1 MNVAIVCAALLGLL
15 LFGLGLA
22 VSLTRA
28 RTATGAGSSQDPTDP
43 LYKMVRAHGNT
54 AEFAPMLAVLILFL
68 GSTEPASWIIWT
80 MVIVTVARY
89 LIVVGILASPTL
101 NEPHPLRFAGALLT
115 YLGGVV
121 LSVAMLLP
129 LAA

>member
-1 MNVAIVCAALLGLL
+1 MTTAIVCAALLGLL

-28 RTATGAGSSQDPTDP
+28 RTETGAGYRDDPTDP

-54 AEFAPMLAVLILFL
+54 TEFAPMLALLMLFL
-68 GSTEPASWIIWT
+68 GSTSPATWVLWT
-80 MVIVTVARY
+80 MAIVTLARY

-101 NEPHPLRFAGALLT
+101 SQPHPLRFVGALLT

-121 LSVAMLLP
+121 LSLALL
-129 LAA
+129 LELV